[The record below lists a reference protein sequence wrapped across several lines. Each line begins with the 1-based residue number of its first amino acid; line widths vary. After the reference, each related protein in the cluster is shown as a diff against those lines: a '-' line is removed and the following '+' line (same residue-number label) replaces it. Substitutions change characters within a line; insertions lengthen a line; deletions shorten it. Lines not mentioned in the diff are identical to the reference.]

1 MNLWRYTRT
10 THQLYVTVNIYKF
23 SAALFSLS
31 DECTT
36 QKKNKDQRKRV
47 AQKCVSPVEVSGEK
61 KPSRD
66 PWGREKG
73 TRQNGSVRFSP
84 CFLFFFFF
92 LIRHAIHVPSL
103 QHPRFNL
110 GEVEGWILEGP
121 GLLCVRVSNSKNV
134 SRVVEETSC
143 RGGLSE
149 NWSEGCSSWK
159 EKVRKKKRIKG
170 QGELKVFEQGTLYE
184 RNWWRDART
193 GE

>member
-1 MNLWRYTRT
+1 MRKSRRSFRQERAQQRSMGTRERNET
-10 THQLYVTVNIYKF
+10 KR
-23 SAALFSLS
+23 
-31 DECTT
+31 ECT
-36 QKKNKDQRKRV
+36 V
-47 AQKCVSPVEVSGEK
+47 
-61 KPSRD
+61 
-66 PWGREKG
+66 
-73 TRQNGSVRFSP
+73 FS
-84 CFLFFFFF
+84 FLPLFFF

-149 NWSEGCSSWK
+149 NWSEGCCSWK
-159 EKVRKKKRIKG
+159 EKVRKKERIEGHGK
-170 QGELKVFEQGTLYE
+170 LKVFEQGTLYE

>member
-1 MNLWRYTRT
+1 MGTRERNET
-10 THQLYVTVNIYKF
+10 KRECTV
-23 SAALFSLS
+23 FSLL
-31 DECTT
+31 
-36 QKKNKDQRKRV
+36 
-47 AQKCVSPVEVSGEK
+47 P
-61 KPSRD
+61 
-66 PWGREKG
+66 
-73 TRQNGSVRFSP
+73 
-84 CFLFFFFF
+84 FFFFF

-159 EKVRKKKRIKG
+159 EKVRKKKNK
-170 QGELKVFEQGTLYE
+170 
-184 RNWWRDART
+184 RT
-193 GE
+193 GRAESFRARNALWAKLMARCTAGRVKRSPRDIAALFEPLVSGRGSSRSVSCGPEISLS